1 MSRCGYSGAEH
12 TPEPNED
19 GGFIYCA
26 ECGDILKITDQKKSE
41 IWFALKEKK
50 Q

>member
-1 MSRCGYSGAEH
+1 MSKCEYSGVEH

-26 ECGDILKITDQKKSE
+26 ECGDILKITNKDKAK
-41 IWFALKEKK
+41 IWFGSNKRK
-50 Q
+50 